1 MVGNKEIKI
10 IIATHGGL
18 AEGIIDTGSMMLGDL
33 SDISCLKLEPSESPE
48 KFQLKLK
55 KIIDEIPAETDILFM
70 VDIWGGTPC
79 NQILLCRE
87 AIEQESSIISGLN
100 LPLLIE
106 AYSLKNS
113 FGDVGSLATQL
124 YKERT
129 NYIDVNEEN
138 RIKDKPM
145 ELKEKNNNQIKEGK
159 VEIVLCRIDSRLL
172 HGQVATTWTRETK
185 PNRIIIVSDSVAK
198 DDLRRR
204 LLEQAA
210 PPGVKV
216 NVITIDKLVNLLEI
230 EKFGQIRILVLFEK
244 PQDLLVAINK
254 GAQISDV
261 NLGSMAHSQGKVMVN
276 NAISMDKE
284 DVETINLLRD
294 MEINFDIRK
303 VPSDSKESI
312 EVLINKAEK
321 ELTK

>member
-1 MVGNKEIKI
+1 MQQNQKI
-10 IIATHGGL
+10 IA
-18 AEGIIDTGSMMLGDL
+18 
-33 SDISCLKLEPSESPE
+33 
-48 KFQLKLK
+48 
-55 KIIDEIPAETDILFM
+55 EIPAETDILFM

-87 AIEQESSIISGLN
+87 AMEQESRIISGLN

-106 AYSLKNS
+106 AYSLKTS

-138 RIKDKPM
+138 RIKGKPI
-145 ELKEKNNNQIKEGK
+145 ELKEKNTNQIKEGK

-198 DDLRRR
+198 DNLRRR

-244 PQDLLVAINK
+244 PQDLLEAVNK
-254 GAQISDV
+254 GAQISNV

-284 DVETINLLRD
+284 DIETINLLRD
-294 MEINFDIRK
+294 MEIEFDIRK

-312 EVLINKAEK
+312 EVLIKKAEK